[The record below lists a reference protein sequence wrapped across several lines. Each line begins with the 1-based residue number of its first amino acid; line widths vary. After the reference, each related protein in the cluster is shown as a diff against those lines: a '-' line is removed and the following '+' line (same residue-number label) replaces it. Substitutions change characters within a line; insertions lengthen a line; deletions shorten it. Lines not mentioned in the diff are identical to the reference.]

1 MVMHRGFAVLPGCG
15 ISLVAETPNH
25 QPEGF
30 CRDCHEI
37 LNNEHRRCPNCKSP
51 RLVRHP
57 ELFDLSIAHL
67 DCDAFFAA
75 VEKRDNPELADKP
88 VIIGGG
94 KRGVVSTACYVARID
109 GVKSAMPMFKAK
121 KLCPDAIVIGGNM
134 KKYSKAGGEIRQLMR
149 ELTPLVEPLSIDEAF
164 LDLSGTERLLHNPPA
179 LTLTKL
185 TDRILREVGI
195 SVSVGLSHN
204 KFLAKIASDFD
215 KPRGFSVIGNAETL
229 DFLADKPVGFIWG
242 VGKAMQKS
250 LAARGITSI
259 RQLRV
264 HEKSELMHHFGVMGA
279 RLYHLSRGEDSR
291 KVTPSSATKSIS
303 NETTFFED
311 ISSYELLEK
320 RLWNLCENV
329 SQRAKA
335 KGLAGRT
342 VTVKLTTSRFKGR
355 TRSTTLN
362 DVTFLAERIFSAA
375 RPLLKKEIDGT
386 AFRLLGVGISHL
398 EALSVDE
405 LPLDLDQHVV
415 QQTKAEVAMDKL
427 RSKFGADA
435 VGKGRG
441 FKPAKKE

>member
-1 MVMHRGFAVLPGCG
+1 MVGVHTDQAV
-15 ISLVAETPNH
+15 
-25 QPEGF
+25 GF
-30 CRDCHEI
+30 CRDCYE
-37 LNNEHRRCPNCKSP
+37 LVEKPSTRCHNCNSP
-51 RLVRHP
+51 RLVCHS
-57 ELFDLSIAHL
+57 EVFDLSIAHL
-67 DCDAFFAA
+67 DCDAFYAA

-94 KRGVVSTACYVARID
+94 KRGVVSTACYVARIY

-121 KLCPDAIVIGGNM
+121 KLCPDAVIISGNM

-164 LDLSGTERLLHNPPA
+164 LDLSGTKRLLQNPPA
-179 LTLTKL
+179 LSLTKL
-185 TDRILREVGI
+185 TDRILDEVGI

-215 KPRGFSVIGNAETL
+215 KPRGFSVIGKQETL
-229 DFLADKPVGFIWG
+229 SFLADKPVSFIWG

-250 LAARGITSI
+250 LAVRGITTI
-259 RQLRV
+259 QQLRQ
-264 HEKSELMHHFGVMGA
+264 HEKSDLMRHFGVMGA

-291 KVTPSSATKSIS
+291 KVTPASSTKSIS
-303 NETTFFED
+303 NETTFFDD
-311 ISSYELLEK
+311 IATYEPLEK
-320 RLWNLCENV
+320 RLWELCENV
-329 SQRAKA
+329 SRRAKA

-362 DVTFLAERIFSAA
+362 DVTFLANRIFSAA
-375 RPLLKKEIDGT
+375 QPLLKKEIDGT
-386 AFRLLGVGISHL
+386 AFRSLGVGISHL
-398 EALSVDE
+398 EPLSLDE
-405 LPLDLDQHVV
+405 LPHDLDQHVE

-427 RSKFGADA
+427 RTKFGDDA

-441 FKPAKKE
+441 FKPQNKS